1 MKKNKILSI
10 RRIMVIVF
18 LIFFGLIAFI
28 NYRGNYL
35 EFKEL
40 GENYLNTFLIKQK
53 FQYMVMIIN
62 FVLIF
67 LFMYFSGRKIKKGLK
82 TFFEQEK
89 KEIPRLPNKSIA
101 LIVSIIES
109 IFIKNIFTPNII
121 LLFSNTS
128 FGETDPIF
136 NLDISFFMYIEPLI
150 KMVIMYIM
158 ILFIALIVYA
168 FIYYVIVFN
177 KYFDGIDKETLKNS
191 PLMKTIFRN
200 LKVITLCIALYIGVC
215 SMDIVFDNFLKTDNN
230 IKLAG
235 AGIIDKTIK
244 FWGYII
250 LAIILLFSVNKAIR
264 SFKKG
269 YQTKILKDL
278 AIVPIYLVSLFIV
291 MVGFDFIFVRPNEFD
306 KERLNIENNISA
318 TKKAYG
324 IDCNLESINY
334 SGTITPD
341 ETENNQN
348 IINNAVIV
356 DKQISVDY
364 LEENQ
369 KGTGYYTYPV
379 AKLSKYKIDD
389 ENKLVYVSPREIVNN
404 KRTYNSKTYEYT
416 HGYGLI
422 FTSATNYSENGEIEY
437 IQNDIS
443 GADEKIKIKTPQIYY
458 GLNTDTTVV
467 TNVKDKKEFDYA
479 DNDIEYETSYSGSAG
494 LNLNFIDRVVLGLK
508 EKDIKIAFSGAVN
521 KESKVLIN
529 RNILKRAKKALP
541 DIIYDNE
548 PYPVVDNNGDIYWV
562 IDAYTVSSSYP
573 CSTYTEIQY
582 DNQKRGINYIRNS
595 IKVIINA
602 YTGEMK
608 YYITDRTDP
617 MAMAYRKVYPEL
629 FEDLDSQISES
640 IKAQFIYPKFLYDV
654 QATMLEEYHNTKAD
668 VLYRSDDTWQKATYK
683 NVQTNSKVASSF
695 NSYYTTVKDDKV
707 GLIQIYTPKD
717 KQSITSYLVGTVEN
731 GENKLKIKNFHSD
744 TIILGPTQ
752 LDVLISQDETIK
764 AELDALS
771 VTGAK
776 ITKNMIILPIE
787 NTLIYVEPIY
797 QTLINESKLP
807 VLKKVIVASGNKVA
821 IGDNLKQAL
830 QNLIS
835 AQPQY
840 SASIEIETTEDLY
853 ETIDTLIKANDNLSE
868 SLKSNDWEL
877 MGSDIKKLQEL
888 IGILEKQVKKEKE
901 KKNNTIDNSTENNT
915 LNETNN
921 LTTVNNTTTNNNI
934 NNNENNTIE

>member
-18 LIFFGLIAFI
+18 LIFFGLVAYI

-40 GENYLNTFLIKQK
+40 GENYLNTFLIRQN
-53 FQYMVMIIN
+53 FQYMVLAVN

-67 LFMYFSGRKIKKGLK
+67 IIMYFSGRKIKKGLK

-89 KEIPRLPNKSIA
+89 KDIPRLPNKSIA

-128 FGETDPIF
+128 FGENDPIF

-150 KMVIMYIM
+150 KMAIMYIM
-158 ILFIALIVYA
+158 IIFIALIIYA
-168 FIYYVIVFN
+168 FIYYVVVFN
-177 KYFDGIDKETLKNS
+177 KYFDGVDRETLKNS
-191 PLMKTIFRN
+191 PIMKTIFRN
-200 LKVITLCIALYIGVC
+200 LRVITLCISLYIAVC

-235 AGIIDKTIK
+235 AGVVDKTIK

-250 LAIILLFSVNKAIR
+250 LAVLLFFSVNRAIR
-264 SFKKG
+264 SFRKG

-278 AIVPIYLVSLFIV
+278 AIVPIYLVSLFII
-291 MVGFDFIFVRPNEFD
+291 MIGFDFIFVRTNEFD
-306 KERLNIENNISA
+306 KERLNIENNIYA

-324 IDCNLESINY
+324 IDCNLESLNY
-334 SGTITPD
+334 SGTVTP
-341 ETENNQN
+341 EEIQINQN
-348 IINNAVIV
+348 IIDNAVIV
-356 DKQISVDY
+356 NKQFTIDY

-369 KGTGYYTYPV
+369 KGTGYYTYPI

-389 ENKLVYVSPREIVNN
+389 ENRIVYVSPREIVNN

-422 FTSATNYSENGEIEY
+422 FTSATDYSENGEIDY

-443 GADEKIKIKTPQIYY
+443 GSDEKIKINTPQIYY

-467 TNVKDKKEFDYA
+467 TNVKNKKEFDYA
-479 DNDIEYETSYSGSAG
+479 DNDIQYETSYTGPAG
-494 LNLNFIDRVVLGLK
+494 LNLNFIDRVILGLK
-508 EKDIKIAFSGAVN
+508 QKDIKIAFSGSIN
-521 KESKVLIN
+521 KDSKVLTN

-541 DIIYDNE
+541 DVIYDNE
-548 PYPVVDNNGDIYWV
+548 PYPVVDNSGDIYWV

-608 YYITDRTDP
+608 FYITDRTDP

-629 FEDLDSQISES
+629 FENLDNQISDS

-683 NVQTNSKVASSF
+683 NVQTNSKVAGPF
-695 NSYYTTVKDDKV
+695 DAYYTTVKDDKI

-731 GENKLKIKNFHSD
+731 GENKLKINNFHSD

-776 ITKNMIILPIE
+776 VTKNMIILPIE
-787 NTLIYVEPIY
+787 NTVIYVEPIY

-821 IGDNLKQAL
+821 IGDNLQQAL

-877 MGSDIKKLQEL
+877 MGSDIKRIQEL
-888 IGILEKQVKKEKE
+888 IDILEKQVKKEK
-901 KKNNTIDNSTENNT
+901 KTNTVDNSISNEKNTTNGENATIN
-915 LNETNN
+915 
-921 LTTVNNTTTNNNI
+921 VNNTNTNNI
-934 NNNENNTIE
+934 IQ

>member
-18 LIFFGLIAFI
+18 LIFFGLVAYI

-40 GENYLNTFLIKQK
+40 GENYLNTFLIRQN
-53 FQYMVMIIN
+53 FQYMVLAVN

-67 LFMYFSGRKIKKGLK
+67 IIMYFSGRKIKKGLK

-89 KEIPRLPNKSIA
+89 KDIPRLPNKSIA

-128 FGETDPIF
+128 FGENDPIF
-136 NLDISFFMYIEPLI
+136 NLDISFFMYIESLI
-150 KMVIMYIM
+150 KMAIMYIM
-158 ILFIALIVYA
+158 IIFIALIIYA
-168 FIYYVIVFN
+168 FIYYVVVFN
-177 KYFDGIDKETLKNS
+177 KYFDGIDRETLKNS
-191 PLMKTIFRN
+191 PIMKTIFRN
-200 LKVITLCIALYIGVC
+200 LRVITLCISLYIAVC

-235 AGIIDKTIK
+235 AGVVDKTIK

-250 LAIILLFSVNKAIR
+250 LAVLLFFSVNRAIR
-264 SFKKG
+264 SFRKG

-278 AIVPIYLVSLFIV
+278 AIVPIYLVSLFII
-291 MVGFDFIFVRPNEFD
+291 MIGFDFIFVRTNEFD
-306 KERLNIENNISA
+306 KERLNIENNIYA

-324 IDCNLESINY
+324 IDCNLESLNY
-334 SGTITPD
+334 SGTVTP
-341 ETENNQN
+341 EEIQINQN
-348 IINNAVIV
+348 IIDNAVIV
-356 DKQISVDY
+356 NKQFTIDY

-389 ENKLVYVSPREIVNN
+389 ENRIVYVSPREIVNN

-422 FTSATNYSENGEIEY
+422 FTSATDYSENGEIDY

-443 GADEKIKIKTPQIYY
+443 GSDEKIKINTPQIYY

-467 TNVKDKKEFDYA
+467 TNVKNKKEFDYA
-479 DNDIEYETSYSGSAG
+479 DNDIQYETSYTGPAG
-494 LNLNFIDRVVLGLK
+494 LNLNFIDRVILGLK
-508 EKDIKIAFSGAVN
+508 QKDIKIAFSGSIN
-521 KESKVLIN
+521 KDSKVLTN

-541 DIIYDNE
+541 DVIYDNE
-548 PYPVVDNNGDIYWV
+548 PYPVVDNSGDIYWV

-608 YYITDRTDP
+608 FYITDRTDP

-629 FEDLDSQISES
+629 FENLDNQISDS

-683 NVQTNSKVASSF
+683 NVQTNSKVAGPF
-695 NSYYTTVKDDKV
+695 DAYYTTVKDDKI

-731 GENKLKIKNFHSD
+731 GENKLKINNFHSD

-776 ITKNMIILPIE
+776 VTKNMIILPIE
-787 NTLIYVEPIY
+787 NTVIYVEPIY

-821 IGDNLKQAL
+821 IGDNLQQAL

-877 MGSDIKKLQEL
+877 MGSDIKRIQEL
-888 IGILEKQVKKEKE
+888 IDILEKQVKKEK
-901 KKNNTIDNSTENNT
+901 KTNTVDNSISNEKNT
-915 LNETNN
+915 TNGDN
-921 LTTVNNTTTNNNI
+921 ATINVNNTNTNNI
-934 NNNENNTIE
+934 IE